1 MARNKICAKAKA
13 ALKEF
18 GRYLFSPFIEGYE
31 TAGASDND
39 YVWYDDLFFVDDVDD
54 HF

>member
-1 MARNKICAKAKA
+1 MAKTKICAKAKA
-13 ALKEF
+13 WFKEF
-18 GRYLFSPFIEGYE
+18 GRFLLSPLTEGDE

-39 YVWYDDLFFVDDVDD
+39 DVWYDDLFFVDDVDD